1 MDLEKAEEYILG
13 QLRLRLSETL
23 YYHGLHHVQDVTN
36 AALYLAGQEGI
47 ADEESIQLLRTAALY
62 HDSGFM
68 NTYQNHEEE
77 GCRLVRQ
84 MLPDFGYTESQIE
97 MICGMIMA
105 TKIPQ
110 QPRNQ
115 LEKIICDADL
125 DYLGRDDFESIAA
138 TLFEELKF
146 RNLISDLQTWNKIQI
161 EFLAAHHYW
170 TDSAL
175 KLRASQKAKHL
186 DQLVKSN

>member
-1 MDLEKAEEYILG
+1 MNLEKAEEYILG
-13 QLRLRLSETL
+13 ELWLRLPETL
-23 YYHGLHHVQDVTN
+23 FYHGLHHVKDVMN

-47 ADEESIQLLRTAALY
+47 TDEESIQLLRTAALY

-77 GCRLVRQ
+77 GCRIVRR
-84 MLPDFGYTESQIE
+84 MLPDFGYTEVQIE
-97 MICGMIMA
+97 LICGMIMA

-110 QPRNQ
+110 QPQNL

-146 RNLISDLQTWNKIQI
+146 RNLISDQKSWNRIQI
-161 EFLAAHHYW
+161 KFLTAHHYW
-170 TDSAL
+170 TGSAI
-175 KLRASQKAKHL
+175 KLRASTKAKHL
-186 DQLVKSN
+186 DQLVKSS